1 MTTPG
6 AGAAEDAPMYV
17 ADPYPGQDVWV
28 ANMVGQR
35 GTRRGGAGPPI
46 RYDAAVRPGT
56 PG

>member
-1 MTTPG
+1 
-6 AGAAEDAPMYV
+6 MYV